1 MLTRR
6 TLFRGLAAA
15 GLVFTPVALGWKSL
29 LAGGASAT
37 AVFQANDDRPT
48 NVLGTSVV
56 KAVADDHTFTA
67 LTPRGAFVQVQV
79 PADVELAWPAGHV
92 AEVGDRVD
100 VYGRWTGAFDASV
113 FVAQKLWFNIER
125 IRGTVVREP
134 NGALGLSVGSQGW
147 ALIVAQEWI
156 EFVEVDGAEVQP
168 EQRAERVA
176 ELEQGSWADIIGFT
190 SGGPRS
196 LTVTRVSAWAA
207 QP

>member
-6 TLFRGLAAA
+6 TLLRGLAAA

-29 LAGGASAT
+29 LAGGAAAT
-37 AVFQANDDRPT
+37 VSQANDDRPT
-48 NVLGTSVV
+48 NVLGTSVI
-56 KAVADDHTFTA
+56 KAVASDHTFTA
-67 LTPRGAFVQVQV
+67 LTPRGAVVQVQV
-79 PADVELAWPAGHV
+79 PADVELSWPAGHV
-92 AEVGDRVD
+92 AEAGDRVD
-100 VYGRWTGAFDASV
+100 VYGHWTGAFDASV

-134 NGALGLSVGSQGW
+134 TGALGLNVGSQGW
-147 ALIVAQEWI
+147 TLIVAQEWI
-156 EFVEVDGAEVQP
+156 EFVEVDGSEVHP

-190 SGGPRS
+190 SGGLRS
-196 LTVTRVSAWAA
+196 LTVTRVSAWAP